1 MYHRMYLRRCSMSS
15 ISEESEMDEDDEFMG
30 HSNQQQ
36 NELPNNLNVENCL
49 GDLNNFKE
57 VNCFFFVWLTRLL
70 LRHVYSNVYFPPG
83 VINFSPPNDLECFI
97 EIIHLLNIRQAKVI
111 LFHMSINTIWK
122 INIYSYAISI
132 IGNSRS
138 LWRIIHIRKTSSK

>member
-1 MYHRMYLRRCSMSS
+1 
-15 ISEESEMDEDDEFMG
+15 
-30 HSNQQQ
+30 
-36 NELPNNLNVENCL
+36 
-49 GDLNNFKE
+49 
-57 VNCFFFVWLTRLL
+57 
-70 LRHVYSNVYFPPG
+70 
-83 VINFSPPNDLECFI
+83 
-97 EIIHLLNIRQAKVI
+97 